1 MRKRWAKDWRT
12 PKSRLALAGWSNR
25 SILQPALL
33 GRRHTHISNKPSN
46 MWCFFNG
53 SQIIVQD
60 VMLNR
65 ALICEIRQPYR
76 NGYVAH
82 ISVTTRGIKMTL
94 IILNQVR
101 LWFQVRLLT
110 LLFWVARS
118 KNCELQW
125 VESILCTLTSDSA
138 LKEKELQAWFNTL
151 SLLNAR
157 SAHWL
162 LVNDISNLFWLHIK
176 EIILVFW
183 HAAKWDRMCI

>member
-1 MRKRWAKDWRT
+1 MRKRWAKYWRT

-25 SILQPALL
+25 SILRRALL

-53 SQIIVQD
+53 FQIIVQD
-60 VMLNR
+60 VMLKR
-65 ALICEIRQPYR
+65 ALICEIRQTHR
-76 NGYVAH
+76 NGYVAY
-82 ISVTTRGIKMTL
+82 ISVTSIKMTL
-94 IILNQVR
+94 IILNAPVADWFQAR
-101 LWFQVRLLT
+101 LWLT
-110 LLFWVARS
+110 LLFWVAHS

-162 LVNDISNLFWLHIK
+162 LVNDISNLLWLQLK
-176 EIILVFW
+176 T
-183 HAAKWDRMCI
+183 KT